1 VHEIA
6 TRWKHSGDGPENT
19 DSYGAASSPRR
30 RGELVIDGDGSHA
43 TVRSR
48 SITPDSRPP
57 VVSHLRGGFVRVSL
71 THKLLAGA
79 ALGAA
84 VPVITAVS
92 AFAEEE
98 VDPVAKVQATL
109 DNVWI
114 LVAAVLVIFM
124 QAGFALVEAG
134 LTRAK
139 NVANIFM
146 KNLMDFCVG
155 ALLFFAVG
163 YAIAFGGEFTG
174 LGKFI
179 GGGGWFL
186 MGDDVFSYGTL
197 DKFVFF
203 TFQVAFAATAATI
216 VSGAMAERT
225 QFRAY
230 VIYSAVISAVIYP
243 IVVRWQWGGGWLFQL
258 DTPFHD
264 FAGSSLVHM
273 TGGVAA
279 AMGAY
284 FLGPRLGKYG
294 PNGEVRVIPGHSIP
308 FAILGCFILLVGWYG
323 FNPGSWLGADPVI
336 GKIAVNTTL
345 AGAAGAFVAMMFTWV
360 KNGKPDVS
368 MTGNGLLA
376 GLVGVTA
383 GCWAVDQLGATI
395 IGACAGVIVV
405 LAVSFFDK
413 IKIDDPVGAV
423 SVHGVCGAFGTIAVG
438 LFSELDAEESGGL
451 LKEGLFY
458 GGGASQ
464 LVSQLIG
471 VVSIAAFV
479 AVASGLL
486 FFVLKKT
493 VGLRV
498 SEQEE
503 LEGLDVHEHG
513 APGYSSEIAGAR

>member
-1 VHEIA
+1 MRSRA
-6 TRWKHSGDGPENT
+6 LNT
-19 DSYGAASSPRR
+19 LLRAAVVGGASS
-30 RGELVIDGDGSHA
+30 LVIG
-43 TVRSR
+43 T
-48 SITPDSRPP
+48 
-57 VVSHLRGGFVRVSL
+57 
-71 THKLLAGA
+71 
-79 ALGAA
+79 
-84 VPVITAVS
+84 S
-92 AFAEEE
+92 AFAAETE
-98 VDPVAKVQATL
+98 DPVAAVQATL
-109 DNVWI
+109 QTTLDNVFVLI
-114 LVAAVLVIFM
+114 AAVLVIFM

-155 ALLFFAVG
+155 ALLFFAIG
-163 YAIAFGGEFTG
+163 YAIAFGGDFTG
-174 LGKFI
+174 FGKFF
-179 GGGGWFL
+179 GGGGFFL
-186 MGDDVFSYGTL
+186 AGDGVFTYGNL
-197 DKFVFF
+197 DKFTFF

-230 VIYSAVISAVIYP
+230 VLYSAVISAIIYP

-264 FAGSSLVHM
+264 FAGSTIVHM

-279 AMGAY
+279 AMGALV
-284 FLGPRLGKYG
+284 LGPRKGKYAEDG
-294 PNGEVRVIPGHSIP
+294 TPRSIPGHSIP

-345 AGAAGAFVAMMFTWV
+345 GAAAGAVLAMIVTWI
-360 KNGKPDVS
+360 KSGKPDVS

-383 GCWAVDQLGATI
+383 GAWVFEPLGSAI
-395 IGACAGVIVV
+395 MGALSGIVV
-405 LAVSFFDK
+405 VFAVSFFDK

-423 SVHGVCGAFGTIAVG
+423 SVHGVCGALGTIGVG
-438 LFSELDAEESGGL
+438 LFSNIDAETSGGL
-451 LKEGLFY
+451 TKEGLFY
-458 GGGASQ
+458 GGGADQLISQ
-464 LVSQLIG
+464 VIG
-471 VVSIAAFV
+471 VVAVGAFV
-479 AVASGLL
+479 AVTS
-486 FFVLKKT
+486 FVLFTVLKAT

-503 LEGLDVHEHG
+503 IEGLDVHEHG
-513 APGYSSEIAGAR
+513 SPGYTTELSASPVR